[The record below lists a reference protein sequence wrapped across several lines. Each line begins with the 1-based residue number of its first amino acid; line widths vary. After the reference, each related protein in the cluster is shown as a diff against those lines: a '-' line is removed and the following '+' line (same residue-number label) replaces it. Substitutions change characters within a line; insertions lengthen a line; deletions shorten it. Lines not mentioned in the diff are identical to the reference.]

1 MSDEKVYGTFDQAGL
16 DAAYNNS
23 AAVAGSG
30 DIVADW
36 ERRGE
41 IAQAEGNARLDIRY
55 GPKPRNGIDYFKSG
69 AEDAPLFAFIHGGYW
84 QRNRKE
90 TFSFISA
97 GPNAHGI
104 DVAHIGYTLAPEAT
118 LTEITQEIDA
128 ALAQLVTESDVLGF
142 QPGRVVLSGW
152 SAGGHLAAHGA
163 RNATVAAAMPISG
176 VFDLEPVRH
185 TYINDKVHITESE
198 ADALSPF
205 RHIGPDTKP
214 FLVAVG
220 GAELP
225 ELRRQSKDYA
235 DALEKAGYDVELM
248 MPEGKDHFSVMET
261 LADPDGALC
270 QGLVR
275 LIERL

>member
-1 MSDEKVYGTFDQAGL
+1 MSGEKVYGNFDQAAL

-23 AAVAGSG
+23 AAVAGSA

-41 IAQAEGNARLDIRY
+41 VARAEGNVRLDIRY
-55 GPKPRNGIDYFKSG
+55 GPKHRNGIDYFKSG
-69 AEDAPLFAFIHGGYW
+69 SKGAPLLAFIHGGYW

-118 LTEITQEIDA
+118 LTEITREVDA
-128 ALAQLVTESDVLGF
+128 ALAQLVSESDVLGF
-142 QPGRVVLSGW
+142 QPGRIVLSGW

-163 RNATVAAAMPISG
+163 RNGAVSASFPISG
-176 VFDLEPVRH
+176 IFDLEPVRH
-185 TYINDKVHITESE
+185 TYINEKVKMGESE
-198 ADALSPF
+198 AANLSPHH
-205 RHIGPDTKP
+205 HIGPDDKP

-225 ELRRQSKDYA
+225 ELRRQSADYA
-235 DALEKAGYDVELM
+235 AALGQAGYDAELLV
-248 MPEGKDHFSVMET
+248 PDGKDHFSVMET

-270 QGLVR
+270 QGLLR
-275 LIERL
+275 LVEKT